1 MMGDSVLIP
10 IVAMLAVVVFF
21 GFLNEKTV
29 KLPTEIALL
38 LAGLCLSV
46 IVIIMLKLTGRTYYE
61 EIHEFLLDKFLVE
74 GILCFMLFAGA
85 CKLRYC
91 DLKEQLRLI
100 TCMAILS
107 TTIATVVYGSILFG
121 LASILG
127 LTQLSF
133 LECILLGCI
142 VAPTDPIAAMS
153 ILKKAGLPED
163 IALVIE
169 GESLFND
176 GVGVALF
183 AIVSGIISG
192 TNQSVSVA
200 TFLELIG
207 KEILGALIVGA
218 VVSVLLYKL
227 FVLTGDIYRQ
237 IFISLLAVS
246 FSYVACEAWGFSS
259 AIAAVVCGISFA
271 TYMDKPESKNPEIFR
286 VYRDFWDVIDSL
298 LNSTLYVMLGL
309 TFVNLVLFAPGNYI
323 WILLAI
329 VINIVARYIGI
340 YMGSLPIKNKPQE
353 LKQIPFTNLLTWAGL
368 KGALCLALAM
378 SAESYLSAEAFQ
390 VILIATFG
398 VVMFTTLGQG
408 LTIGTFYKKQYQD
421 K

>member
-1 MMGDSVLIP
+1 MFESILAP
-10 IVAMLAVVVFF
+10 IVIMLAIVVFF

-29 KLPTEIALL
+29 QLPTEIALL
-38 LAGLCLSV
+38 LSGLVISV
-46 IVIIMLKLTGRTYYE
+46 FIIVMGIEVGNSSNEMS
-61 EIHEFLLDKFLVE
+61 EFLLDKFLVE

-91 DLKEQLRLI
+91 DLKKQLKLI
-100 TCMAILS
+100 SCMAMIS
-107 TTIATVVYGSILFG
+107 TLLATAIYGALIYGIATLV
-121 LASILG
+121 G

-133 LECILLGCI
+133 LECLLLGCI

-163 IALVIE
+163 IALAIE

-183 AIVSGIISG
+183 AIMSGIISG
-192 TNQSVSVA
+192 SNSSVTVA
-200 TFLELIG
+200 SFVQLIT
-207 KEILGALIVGA
+207 KEILGALLVGA
-218 VVSVLLYKL
+218 IISLILYKL
-227 FVLTGDIYRQ
+227 FTLTTDIYRQ

-246 FSYVACEAWGFSS
+246 LSYVLCESWGFSS
-259 AIAAVVCGISFA
+259 AIAAVICGISFA
-271 TYMDKPESKNPEIFR
+271 TYMDKPESENPEAFR
-286 VYRDFWDVIDSL
+286 VYRNFWEVIDSL

-309 TFVNLVLFAPGNYI
+309 TFVNIVLFAPGNYG

-329 VINIVARYIGI
+329 VINVIARYIGI
-340 YMGSLPIKNKPQE
+340 FVGSMPVKEKPQN
-353 LKQIPFTNLLTWAGL
+353 LKQVPFTNLLTWAGL

-398 VVMFTTLGQG
+398 VVLFTTLGQG
-408 LTIGTFYKKQYQD
+408 LTIGWFYKKKYTA
-421 K
+421 

>member
-1 MMGDSVLIP
+1 MGESILFP
-10 IVAMLAVVVFF
+10 IVIMLALVVFF
-21 GFLNEKTV
+21 GFLNEKTI

-38 LAGLCLSV
+38 LAGLV
-46 IVIIMLKLTGRTYYE
+46 ISIVVIIGLQITGDSYYE
-61 EIHEFLLDKFLVE
+61 TVPDFLLDKFLVE

-85 CKLRYC
+85 CRLRYC
-91 DLKEQLRLI
+91 DLKKQLKLI
-100 TCMAILS
+100 SFMAIIS
-107 TTIATVVYGSILFG
+107 TIIATAIYGTLIFG
-121 LASILG
+121 LASLLG
-127 LTQLSF
+127 LTELSF

-163 IALVIE
+163 IALTIE

-192 TNQSVSVA
+192 TNDSVTAVA
-200 TFLELIG
+200 FVELIG
-207 KEILGALIVGA
+207 KEIIGALIVGG
-218 VVSVLLYKL
+218 VVSILLYKL
-227 FVLTGDIYRQ
+227 FVLTSDIYRQ

-246 FSYVACEAWGFSS
+246 FSYVSCEAWGFSS

-271 TYMDKPESKNPEIFR
+271 TYMDKPESKDPEIFR

-309 TFVNLVLFAPGNYI
+309 TFINLVLFASGNYL

-329 VINIVARYIGI
+329 VVNILARYIGI
-340 YMGSLPIKNKPQE
+340 LIGSLPIKEKPQQ

-378 SAESYLSAEAFQ
+378 SAEDYLSAGAFQ

-398 VVMFTTLGQG
+398 VVLFTTLGQG
-408 LTIGTFYKKQYQD
+408 LTIGTFYKKQYLN

>member
-1 MMGDSVLIP
+1 MGESVLIP
-10 IVAMLAVVVFF
+10 IVLMLAIVVFF

-38 LAGLCLSV
+38 LAGLGLSV
-46 IVIIMLKLTGRTYYE
+46 VVIIVLYVTGNSYYE
-61 EIHEFLLDKFLVE
+61 DMPDFLLDKFLVE

-85 CKLRYC
+85 CRLRYC
-91 DLKEQLRLI
+91 DLKKQLKLI
-100 TCMAILS
+100 TCTAIFS
-107 TTIATVVYGSILFG
+107 TIIAAVTYGSLIYA
-121 LASILG
+121 LASFLG
-127 LTQLSF
+127 LIELSF

-163 IALVIE
+163 IALAIE

-183 AIVSGIISG
+183 AIVSGMISG
-192 TNQSVSVA
+192 SNGSVSA
-200 TFLELIG
+200 TTFIELIG
-207 KEILGALIVGA
+207 KEIMGALIVGA
-218 VVSVLLYKL
+218 VASALLYKL
-227 FVLTGDIYRQ
+227 FVLTSDVYRQ

-246 FSYVACEAWGFSS
+246 FSYVSCEMWGFSS
-259 AIAAVVCGISFA
+259 AIAAVICGISFA
-271 TYMDKPESKNPEIFR
+271 TYMDKPESKEPEVFR
-286 VYRDFWDVIDSL
+286 MYRDFWDVIDSL

-309 TFVNLVLFAPGNYI
+309 TFINLVLFAPGNFV

-329 VINIVARYIGI
+329 LVNVIARYIGI
-340 YMGSLPIKNKPQE
+340 LLGSLPIKNKPQG

-378 SAESYLSAEAFQ
+378 SAESYLSTEAFQ

-398 VVMFTTLGQG
+398 VVLFTTLGQG
-408 LTIGTFYKKQYQD
+408 LTIGSFYKKQYLN
-421 K
+421 KE